1 MFQAIVHLEQI
12 PASFTSGITIPVYM
26 GKGKDPLSMNSYR
39 GVTLTS
45 VIAKCFEFV
54 LLERLL
60 PILEDNGIPH
70 INQTGFRKESPCI
83 DSMFASYESAIHYC
97 RQKGKIY
104 MMLYDTEKVFDN
116 IEYSVLLDHLYQ
128 SGANARMWRL
138 VKSWYSSPTNRVRLG
153 GHGGQLFDPFEIQRG
168 V

>member
-1 MFQAIVHLEQI
+1 
-12 PASFTSGITIPVYM
+12 
-26 GKGKDPLSMNSYR
+26 
-39 GVTLTS
+39 
-45 VIAKCFEFV
+45 
-54 LLERLL
+54 
-60 PILEDNGIPH
+60 
-70 INQTGFRKESPCI
+70 
-83 DSMFASYESAIHYC
+83 
-97 RQKGKIY
+97 
-104 MMLYDTEKVFDN
+104 MMLYDLEKAFDN